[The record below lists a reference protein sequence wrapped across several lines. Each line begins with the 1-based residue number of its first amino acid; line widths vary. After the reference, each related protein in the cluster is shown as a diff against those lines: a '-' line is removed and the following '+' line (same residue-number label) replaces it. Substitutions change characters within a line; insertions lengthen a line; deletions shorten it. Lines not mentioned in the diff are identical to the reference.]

1 MHASRILPPVY
12 FLGALLLAVALH
24 YALPLARV
32 IPRPWHLVG
41 VLLIA
46 IGMILIIVPAR
57 TFKARDTAIKPF
69 DVSSALVQDG
79 FFSVSR
85 NPMYLGMVLVLL
97 GVATLLRSAT
107 PFVVSALLAVVLQTR
122 FIRHEEQMLESTF
135 GEDYRS
141 YKKRVRRW
149 L

>member
-1 MHASRILPPVY
+1 MQKSRTLPPVY
-12 FLGALLLAVALH
+12 FLGALVLAVALH
-24 YALPLARV
+24 YVVPLAQV
-32 IPRPWHLVG
+32 VPRPWDLVG

-46 IGMILIIVPAR
+46 IGLVFIVVPAR

-69 DVSSALVQDG
+69 EVSSVLVQDA

-85 NPMYLGMVLVLL
+85 NPMYLGMVLVLV

-107 PFVVSALLAVVLQTR
+107 PFVAPVLLAVVLQTR
-122 FIRHEEQMLESTF
+122 FIRHEEHALESTF
-135 GEDYRS
+135 GDDYRS